1 MGLLALI
8 PLRTWFI
15 GLGAASAVACCAWAI
30 LAIRADG
37 FDACEREHQLVAAAQ
52 AEAAHQEYLAAVEKG
67 EELSAELL
75 KTQRRLDD
83 TKREYMAY
91 ANGIAGNCPASIGM
105 LSNAAAT
112 GTSLPEATSELAD
125 PTATIS
131 AAALGANLAENFTR
145 CRLNAEQL
153 AALIA
158 WHNRPKETV
167 K

>member
-1 MGLLALI
+1 MGFLSLI
-8 PLRTWFI
+8 PLRTWVV
-15 GLGAASAVACCAWAI
+15 GLSGAIAVAGIAWAV
-30 LAIRADG
+30 LAIRN
-37 FDACEREHQLVAAAQ
+37 DAVNECNIEHQLVAAAQ
-52 AEAAHQEYLAAVEKG
+52 AEEAHQQYLAGIEAG